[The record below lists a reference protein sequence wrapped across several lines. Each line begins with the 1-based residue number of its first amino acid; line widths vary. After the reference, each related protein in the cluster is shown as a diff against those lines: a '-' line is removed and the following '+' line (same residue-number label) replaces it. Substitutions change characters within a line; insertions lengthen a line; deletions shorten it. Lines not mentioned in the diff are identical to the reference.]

1 MKQEANA
8 TYDGRYVLA
17 GTDTDVRPYDT
28 SLQAA
33 PNDAFAATARCSCA
47 RSGRAS
53 RSPST

>member
-17 GTDTDVRPYDT
+17 GTNTDVRPYDT